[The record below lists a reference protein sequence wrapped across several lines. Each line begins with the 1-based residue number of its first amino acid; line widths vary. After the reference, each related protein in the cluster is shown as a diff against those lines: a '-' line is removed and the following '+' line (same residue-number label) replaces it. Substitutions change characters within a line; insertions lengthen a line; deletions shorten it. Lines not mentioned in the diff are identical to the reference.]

1 MGRRRRRFVTN
12 DHLGIQWRRCNRGGP
27 APAAITN
34 TGRHVMSK
42 FRIEKDSMGEMR
54 VPESAMYGA
63 STARAVENFP
73 VSGIP
78 FPPSFIRALGII
90 KRACARA
97 NMELGDLD
105 PKTAEA
111 IVEAATEVIEGKL
124 NAEFPL
130 DIYQTGSGTSTNMNA
145 NEVIANRAAE
155 IMGKER
161 GHKSIHPNDHVNMSQ
176 SSNDVI
182 PTAIHVAAAAAITT
196 ELIPALEHLG
206 LTLEAKSEQFDDVVK
221 SGRTHLMDATPV
233 RLGQEFGG
241 YERQVANAV
250 ERAGRARDALL
261 ELALGGTA
269 VGTGINRR
277 AEFPQLAIKFIGED
291 TALAFFEAMDHFE
304 AQGAK
309 DACVEVSGQ
318 MKTIAVSLSKIAN
331 DIRLLASGPRT
342 GIAEITLPAIQP
354 GSSIMPGK
362 VNPVI
367 CESVTMVC
375 AQVIGYDAAI
385 THGGLGS
392 YLELNV
398 MMPLIAYDLLEQIRL
413 LTNVSRVF
421 ANNCISGITAND
433 SRARELLELNLS
445 TCTSLAPKI
454 GYDKAAA
461 LSKEA
466 FASGRTVRDVAREKK
481 VLPEDELT
489 KLLDFRR
496 MTEPD
501 A

>member
-1 MGRRRRRFVTN
+1 
-12 DHLGIQWRRCNRGGP
+12 
-27 APAAITN
+27 
-34 TGRHVMSK
+34 MSK
-42 FRIEKDSMGEMR
+42 YRIEKDSLGEMR
-54 VPESAMYGA
+54 VPEAALYGA
-63 STARAVENFP
+63 QTARAVENFP

-105 PKTAEA
+105 PKVGEA
-111 IVEAATEVIEGKL
+111 IVEAATEVVEGRL

-130 DIYQTGSGTSTNMNA
+130 DVYQTGSGTSTNMNA

-161 GHKSIHPNDHVNMSQ
+161 GHKSIHPNDHVNMGQ

-182 PTAIHVAAAAAITT
+182 PSAIHLAAALAITND
-196 ELIPALEHLG
+196 LGPALEQLG
-206 LTLEAKSEQFDDVVK
+206 LTLESKADEFSGVVK
-221 SGRTHLMDATPV
+221 SGRTHMMDATPV
-233 RLGQEFGG
+233 LLGQEFAG
-241 YERQVANAV
+241 YAHQIANAV
-250 ERAGRARDALL
+250 ERATHARDALL

-277 AEFPQLAIKFIGED
+277 TDFPRTAIKYINED
-291 TALAFFEAMDHFE
+291 TGMGFYEAIDHFE

-309 DACVEVSGQ
+309 DACVEASGE
-318 MKTIAVSLSKIAN
+318 MKTIAVGLAKIAN
-331 DIRLLASGPRT
+331 DIRLMASGPRT
-342 GIAEITLPAIQP
+342 GIAEITLPSIQP

-362 VNPVI
+362 INPVI
-367 CESVTMVC
+367 CESVHMVC

-385 THGGLGS
+385 TLGGLGS

-398 MMPLIAYDLLEQIRL
+398 MMPLIANDLLEQIRL
-413 LTNVSRVF
+413 LANVSRVF
-421 ANNCISGITAND
+421 AEKCIQGITANEQ
-433 SRARELLELNLS
+433 RARDLLELNLS
-445 TCTSLAPKI
+445 TCTALAPKI

-466 FASGRTVRDVAREKK
+466 FATGRTLREIALERK
-481 VLPEDELT
+481 VLPPKELDEI
-489 KLLDFRR
+489 LDYKK

>member
-1 MGRRRRRFVTN
+1 
-12 DHLGIQWRRCNRGGP
+12 
-27 APAAITN
+27 
-34 TGRHVMSK
+34 MSK
-42 FRIEKDSMGEMR
+42 YRIEKDSLGEMR
-54 VPESAMYGA
+54 VPEAAYYGA
-63 STARAVENFP
+63 QTARAVENFP
-73 VSGIP
+73 ISGFM
-78 FPPSFIRALGII
+78 FPRQFIRALAII

-97 NMELGDLD
+97 NVELGDLD
-105 PKTAEA
+105 PRLADA
-111 IVEAATEVIEGKL
+111 ISAAATEVIEGKL
-124 NAEFPL
+124 DAEFPL

-182 PTAIHVAAAAAITT
+182 PTAIHVAAAYAITR

-206 LTLEAKSEQFDDVVK
+206 LTLEAKAEQFDDVVK
-221 SGRTHLMDATPV
+221 SGRTHMMDATPV
-233 RLGQEFGG
+233 RLGQEFEG
-241 YERQVANAV
+241 YERQVSNAV
-250 ERAGRARDALL
+250 ERAASARDALL

-277 AEFPQLAIKFIGED
+277 KNFPQTAIKYINED
-291 TALAFFEAMDHFE
+291 TGLGFFEAMDHFE

-309 DACVEVSGQ
+309 DACVEASGHL
-318 MKTIAVSLSKIAN
+318 KTIAVSLTKIAN
-331 DIRLLASGPRT
+331 DIRLLSSGPRT
-342 GIAEITLPAIQP
+342 GIAEITLPSIQP

-362 VNPVI
+362 INPVI
-367 CESVTMVC
+367 CESVTMVS
-375 AQVIGYDAAI
+375 AQVIGHDVAI
-385 THGGLGS
+385 TLGGMGS

-398 MMPLIAYDLLEQIRL
+398 MMPLIAYNLLESIRL
-413 LTNVSRVF
+413 LANVSRVF
-421 ANNCISGITAND
+421 ADKCISGITANE
-433 SRARELLELNLS
+433 SRARELVELNLS

-466 FASGRTVRDVAREKK
+466 FKSGRTVRDVAREQK
-481 VLPEDELT
+481 VLPDDELNE
-489 KLLDFRR
+489 LLNFRR

-501 A
+501 